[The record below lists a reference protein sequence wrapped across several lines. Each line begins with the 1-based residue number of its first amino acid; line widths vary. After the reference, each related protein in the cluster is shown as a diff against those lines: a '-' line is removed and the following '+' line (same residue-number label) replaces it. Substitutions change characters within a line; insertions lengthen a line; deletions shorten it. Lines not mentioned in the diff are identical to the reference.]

1 MQFSRTSSDVALVA
15 IRPVALAAT
24 HCETLYGD
32 NRPLMRH
39 TSGAIHA
46 ALIERLEAGDRMSL
60 FGAERFGEEMKR
72 LAGPISSPDSDGDAV
87 PATDSNQN
95 GVYIAYVQH
104 DGNGD
109 AGFVTHVP
117 DPFGD
122 PAEFRVHGPLTP
134 AEGRAT
140 NSFLQAS
147 RAFNSVVYGWRDEKS
162 GALYLGVSA
171 DGVNFP
177 AAKCVST
184 DKHIRR
190 GPATGIHGDYAIFVY
205 ETTNPDFAPADSNG
219 GTGAYYVWSESGDG
233 GETWSE
239 PQPLFPNAVDLPR
252 VSGYSLA
259 KGDDLRR
266 SEVSVAAIAPA
277 WDPSVQLL
285 AWANVE
291 DAQDSRVFVLTTAV
305 PTLSASEKGD
315 WAGADN
321 SVGLLAFKPIAVGG
335 DWSYSITNRSLFH
348 RSELSKPYAGR
359 TGRLYK
365 YSALPGTPI
374 RVITYVDKAPR
385 DSDLED
391 QLAVLVSTNK
401 GDSFEHESVF
411 GAAELK
417 LGGDADLVISNSACC
432 FADANGDVWADLL
445 VSDAKRPE
453 QILHATLPIGINAQG
468 LDATLSW

>member
-1 MQFSRTSSDVALVA
+1 MQFSRTSSDAASVA
-15 IRPVALAAT
+15 IRRVASSAT

-39 TSGAIHA
+39 TNGAIHA
-46 ALIERLEAGDRMSL
+46 AMIERSDEGDRMSL

-72 LAGPISSPDSDGDAV
+72 LAGPISSPDSRGDAL

-95 GVYIAYVQH
+95 GAYIAYVQR
-104 DGNGD
+104 DGRGR
-109 AGFVTHVP
+109 AGFLTHVP

-134 AEGRAT
+134 AEGHAA

-147 RAFNSVVYGWRDEKS
+147 RAFNSVVYGWREEKS
-162 GALYLGVSA
+162 GELYLAVSA
-171 DGVNFP
+171 DGVEFP
-177 AAKCVST
+177 EAKRVSA
-184 DKHIRR
+184 DKHITR
-190 GPATGIHGDYAIFVY
+190 GPATGIHGDYVIFVY

-233 GETWSE
+233 GKTWSE
-239 PQPLFPNAVDLPR
+239 PRPLFPDAVDLPR

-266 SEVSVAAIAPA
+266 SEIAVHAIAPS
-277 WDPSVQLL
+277 WDPSLQLL

-305 PTLSASEKGD
+305 PALTAKDGD
-315 WAGADN
+315 WSGVEN

-335 DWSYSITNRSLFH
+335 DWSYAITNRSLFH

-385 DSDLED
+385 DSELED

-401 GDSFEHESVF
+401 GDSFDHESVF

-417 LGGDADLVISNSACC
+417 LDSDADLVISNSACC
-432 FADANGDVWADLL
+432 FADAKGDVWADLL
-445 VSDAKRPE
+445 VSDAKRPQE
-453 QILHATLPIGINAQG
+453 ILHATLPIGINAQG